1 MLVLHPVF
9 TALVARLPRRRFVP
23 LVYRLF
29 ILNLVVFWLLLRM
42 ADGSEAVWIGR
53 IFFVWTSVFNLF
65 VVSVFWSF
73 MTDLYRPA
81 QAERLFGMIA
91 VGGTLGAILG
101 STITSGLVS
110 LVGSANLLLAS
121 AILLEAAARAAGALE
136 RHEERLAAEARG
148 ETAGSGAATRQ
159 RPAIGGGV
167 FEGIRA
173 VARSPYLLGIAALM
187 LLFTITS
194 TFLYFQQA
202 DIVAR
207 TFRDDPQGRT
217 RLFAGIDLAVNVLTL
232 GTQVFLTGRILRWLG
247 LGMALAF
254 LPLLTLVGFGI
265 LGAAPVLSV
274 LVGFQVLR
282 RAGNFAIQRP
292 AREVLYTVL
301 SRTEKYKAKNFND
314 TFVYRVGD
322 QAGAWSYTLIA
333 WLGLGLSGLAFTMVP
348 LSAVWLVLVL
358 WLGRRQKNIRE
369 EAKAMSD
376 ATTGS
381 PSSVFSRRDIL
392 GMAGAVAAGVTVAG
406 RPLTAWAAPAA
417 GAAPMN
423 IGIIGAGRIGGT
435 LGELWV
441 KAGHRVLLSSRH
453 PENLKDL
460 AARLGP
466 LARVG
471 TPREAAAFGEVILIA
486 VPYGALP
493 QVGRDFAAEMRGK
506 VVLDAA
512 NPFPGRDGPV
522 AEEAR
527 RKGTGVAS
535 AQHLPGVR
543 LVRAFN
549 TIPSTVLRDEAH
561 RAGERIAVPLAADD
575 REALAVATRLVEA
588 AGFEPVAV
596 GPLARAREFD
606 PGTPVFGRGLTARE
620 LRQRLGSGTTRP

>member
-1 MLVLHPVF
+1 M
-9 TALVARLPRRRFVP
+9 
-23 LVYRLF
+23 
-29 ILNLVVFWLLLRM
+29 
-42 ADGSEAVWIGR
+42 
-53 IFFVWTSVFNLF
+53 
-65 VVSVFWSF
+65 VSVFWSF

-110 LVGSANLLLAS
+110 VVGSANLLLAS
-121 AILLEAAARAAGALE
+121 AILLEAAARAASALE
-136 RHEERLAAEARG
+136 RHEERLAAEARP
-148 ETAGSGAATRQ
+148 ETAGSGTATRQ

-247 LGMALAF
+247 LGM
-254 LPLLTLVGFGI
+254 GI

-301 SRTEKYKAKNFND
+301 SRTDKYKAKNFND

-333 WLGLGLSGLAFTMVP
+333 WLGLGLSGLAFAMVP
-348 LSAVWLVLVL
+348 LSAVWLFLVL
-358 WLGRRQKNIRE
+358 WLGRRQQNIRE

-392 GMAGAVAAGVTVAG
+392 GMAGAVAASVTVAR
-406 RPLTAWAAPAA
+406 RPLTARAAPPA
-417 GAAPMN
+417 GAARRAL
-423 IGIIGAGRIGGT
+423 GQGGPSC
-435 LGELWV
+435 
-441 KAGHRVLLSSRH
+441 AAVLAPSGGLEGSRR
-453 PENLKDL
+453 PPGPPGPRGN
-460 AARLGP
+460 AARGR
-466 LARVG
+466 RVRRG
-471 TPREAAAFGEVILIA
+471 DPDRRSLRGAAPGRSRFR
-486 VPYGALP
+486 
-493 QVGRDFAAEMRGK
+493 GRDARE
-506 VVLDAA
+506 
-512 NPFPGRDGPV
+512 GR
-522 AEEAR
+522 AR
-527 RKGTGVAS
+527 RG
-535 AQHLPGVR
+535 Q
-543 LVRAFN
+543 
-549 TIPSTVLRDEAH
+549 
-561 RAGERIAVPLAADD
+561 
-575 REALAVATRLVEA
+575 
-588 AGFEPVAV
+588 PV
-596 GPLARAREFD
+596 
-606 PGTPVFGRGLTARE
+606 
-620 LRQRLGSGTTRP
+620 SG